1 MQSDWSRAFSIAT
14 QELDFSQPS
23 SFHRFPKATMVYH
36 LKLKNHI
43 DGAIFFFKISIANLF
58 QSTLGM
64 PEESQR
70 KVHDQPKTSMK
81 T

>member
-43 DGAIFFFKISIANLF
+43 DGAIFFSKSLLPIYFRALWACLKKVKGKCMINLK
-58 QSTLGM
+58 L
-64 PEESQR
+64 P
-70 KVHDQPKTSMK
+70 
-81 T
+81 